1 MATPAQAFLHKHR
14 NKLEGK
20 TIALV
25 CTSGSS
31 GIDGTVADARRIC
44 PNSIFPEALHI
55 RSANVANARTLLSQW
70 LEKVNIETDTISLT
84 AGNTTFTAT
93 LADNSSAKALKELL
107 AKGDIRIN
115 MSDYGNMEK
124 VGPLGTTLPRND
136 EYITTAPGDL
146 ILYQG
151 NAFVIYYAPN
161 TWTFTRLGKINNVSR
176 DELIAALGNGN
187 VTVTLSLAQ
196 RESTGFEPVVAKSNE
211 YQVSLNLAGD
221 YITVSGEFE
230 CLTLLNTNGRAVSQT
245 KENIIKL
252 NKIPAGV
259 YLLRIDAGKRKTVVK
274 KVFINSKT

>member
-1 MATPAQAFLHKHR
+1 MATPAQAFLHKHG

-44 PNSIFPEALHI
+44 PNSVFPEALHI
-55 RSANVANARTLLSQW
+55 RSANVTNAHTLLTQW
-70 LEKVNIETDTISLT
+70 LEKVDMETNTIKLT

-115 MSDYGNMEK
+115 MNDYGNMEK
-124 VGPLGTTLPRND
+124 VGPLGATLPRND
-136 EYITTAPGDL
+136 EHITTAPGDL

-151 NAFVIYYAPN
+151 NSFVIYYAPN

-176 DELIAALGNGN
+176 DELIAALGNGD

-196 RESTGFEPVVAKSNE
+196 QESTGLEPAVAGAFSDK
-211 YQVSLNLAGD
+211 YQVYPNPASD

-230 CLTLLNTNGRAVSQT
+230 QLTLLNTGGVTLAET
-245 KENIIKL
+245 KDNTIGIAEFPKGVYFLKIRTGNNNVTVRKIIK
-252 NKIPAGV
+252 N
-259 YLLRIDAGKRKTVVK
+259 
-274 KVFINSKT
+274 